1 MALKIDEVEKL
12 LLEGKTLQQVADIYG
27 CSRENVRQFRCKY
40 LKHLSRYN
48 SGKGLIVKEK
58 QNEKLEHFRTNYGRD
73 QWYLDEIGRAQNQSF
88 RRKKQNVKHTG
99 WEFTITKDDLE
110 WPTHCPILGIELD
123 WLGDYVRENSPSY
136 DRIDST
142 KGYIPGNVI
151 ICSWR
156 ANRIKNNG
164 SSEEHYKI
172 AKWLESKGL

>member
-1 MALKIDEVEKL
+1 MALKKDEVERL

-27 CSRENVRQFRCKY
+27 CSRENVRQFRCRY
-40 LKHLSRYN
+40 LQHLSKHN
-48 SGKGLIVKEK
+48 SGKAVEVRNAQTKKLNSFKER
-58 QNEKLEHFRTNYGRD
+58 HGRE
-73 QWYLDEIGRAQNQSF
+73 QWYLDEVGRAQSLAF
-88 RRKKQNVKHTG
+88 IRKRQNTKKSK
-99 WEFTITKDDLE
+99 WEFTITKNDLE
-110 WPTHCPILGIELD
+110 WPTHCPVLGLELD
-123 WLGDYVRENSPSY
+123 WLSDYVKENSPSF
-136 DRIDST
+136 DRIDCT